1 MTQGSLSEEA
11 LRQIRLFR
19 RQYLQLL
26 DAQNLAWPS
35 SETLRSSQAQE
46 WIYEHLFQADDVSRF
61 LPPERYRLLILKPL
75 MSKIENSIVDPE
87 EDEIS
92 DNLMSTLAELMFSPM
107 PDDATAAQQRNWV
120 TYTPLSKDSPSLD
133 KEPELKLLENRA
145 VISGAGTT
153 GLRTWEAALH
163 LSSYLISTPEL
174 IASIKGKR
182 VIELGAGTGL
192 LSILCASHLGASQ
205 VVATDGDEGVVQALH
220 ENAAFND
227 VKDAMDIGVLW
238 WGRALKGSWMFEKD
252 PSFSCDLV
260 LGADVTYDKA
270 VIPALVSTMR
280 DMFEVWPHV
289 QIIISATIRNSDTFA
304 AFEYACAHNEFNVHE
319 VDYPLIP
326 MEQQTS
332 LFHSTAVPIKIFSI
346 TAPAKQRDPYAI

>member
-1 MTQGSLSEEA
+1 MIQDLPSEQA
-11 LRQIRLFR
+11 LHQICLFR

-26 DAQNLAWPS
+26 DAQNLSWPS
-35 SETLRSSQAQE
+35 AETLRSSQAQE
-46 WIYEHLFQADDVSRF
+46 WIYENLFQTDNVAHF
-61 LPPERYRLLILKPL
+61 LPPERYRLRILKLL

-120 TYTPLSKDSPSLD
+120 TYTPLAPDAPILS

-163 LSSYLISTPEL
+163 LSAYLLSSPDL
-174 IASIKGKR
+174 SASVKGKK

-192 LSILCASHLGASQ
+192 LSILCASHLGAAH
-205 VVATDGDEGVVQALH
+205 VTATDGDEGVVQALQ

-270 VIPALVSTMR
+270 AIPALVSTMR
-280 DMFEVWPHV
+280 DMFEAWPHV
-289 QIIISATIRNSDTFA
+289 QIIISATIRNADTFA
-304 AFEYACAHNEFNVHE
+304 AFEYACTHNEFNVHE

-326 MEQQTS
+326 MERQAS
-332 LFHSTAVPIKIFSI
+332 LFHSTMVPIKIFSI
-346 TAPAKQRDPYAI
+346 TAPETQRDPYAV

>member
-1 MTQGSLSEEA
+1 
-11 LRQIRLFR
+11 
-19 RQYLQLL
+19 
-26 DAQNLAWPS
+26 
-35 SETLRSSQAQE
+35 
-46 WIYEHLFQADDVSRF
+46 
-61 LPPERYRLLILKPL
+61 
-75 MSKIENSIVDPE
+75 
-87 EDEIS
+87 
-92 DNLMSTLAELMFSPM
+92 MSTLAELMFSPM

-145 VISGAGTT
+145 IISGAGTT

-260 LGADVTYDKA
+260 LGADV
-270 VIPALVSTMR
+270 VSNTSAR
-280 DMFEVWPHV
+280 SSGTLL
-289 QIIISATIRNSDTFA
+289 II
-304 AFEYACAHNEFNVHE
+304 
-319 VDYPLIP
+319 L
-326 MEQQTS
+326 
-332 LFHSTAVPIKIFSI
+332 
-346 TAPAKQRDPYAI
+346 

>member
-46 WIYEHLFQADDVSRF
+46 WIYEYLFQTDNVSHF

-75 MSKIENSIVDPE
+75 MFKIETSIVDPE

-205 VVATDGDEGVVQALH
+205 VVATDGDEGVVQALN

-227 VKDAMDIGVLW
+227 VKDAMEIGVLW

-260 LGADVTYDKA
+260 LGADVTYDKS

-289 QIIISATIRNSDTFA
+289 RIIISATIRNSDTFA

>member
-1 MTQGSLSEEA
+1 MTQGSLLEEA

-46 WIYEHLFQADDVSRF
+46 WIYEHLFQTDDVSRF

-75 MSKIENSIVDPE
+75 MFKIENSIVDPE

-332 LFHSTAVPIKIFSI
+332 LFHSTAVSIKIFSI

>member
-1 MTQGSLSEEA
+1 AQLEHA
-11 LRQIRLFR
+11 RRL
-19 RQYLQLL
+19 
-26 DAQNLAWPS
+26 
-35 SETLRSSQAQE
+35 
-46 WIYEHLFQADDVSRF
+46 
-61 LPPERYRLLILKPL
+61 
-75 MSKIENSIVDPE
+75 
-87 EDEIS
+87 
-92 DNLMSTLAELMFSPM
+92 
-107 PDDATAAQQRNWV
+107 
-120 TYTPLSKDSPSLD
+120 
-133 KEPELKLLENRA
+133 
-145 VISGAGTT
+145 
-153 GLRTWEAALH
+153 

>member
-46 WIYEHLFQADDVSRF
+46 WIYEHLFQTDDVSHF
-61 LPPERYRLLILKPL
+61 LPPERYRLLTLKPL

-92 DNLMSTLAELMFSPM
+92 DNLMSTLAELMFSPL

-163 LSSYLISTPEL
+163 LSSYLISTPQL

-227 VKDAMDIGVLW
+227 VKDALDIGVLW